1 MSEEKL
7 LNLRKKELQ
16 VYVKYDQF
24 EEDLKGPV
32 DQVLRALIAFL
43 DKVYPGLE
51 ILSQA
56 QLTVDLQE
64 LIEEM
69 KDVIAISPSGP
80 LVLSKKRLTV
90 KELIGLNLIGTFV
103 GYKLNLAGKASLS
116 LDELV
121 NLTGKTKGSI
131 SGALT
136 HMVNSRLVQ
145 KPEKGEYEISLLGT
159 KRFIDEVFPK
169 LKKETH

>member
-7 LNLRKKELQ
+7 LNLKKKELQ

-24 EEDLKGPV
+24 EEDFKGPA

-51 ILSQA
+51 ILSQV

-69 KDVIAISPSGP
+69 KGIIAIAPSGP
-80 LVLSKKRLTV
+80 VVLSKKKLTV
-90 KELIGLNLIGTFV
+90 KEQIGLNLIGAFV
-103 GYKLNLAGKASLS
+103 GYKLNLTEKASLS

-121 NLTGKTKGSI
+121 TLTGKTKGSV

-136 HMVNSRLVQ
+136 PMVNDRLVE
-145 KPEKGEYEISLLGT
+145 KPEKSEYKISLLGI
-159 KRFIDEVFPK
+159 KHFIDEVFPT
-169 LKKETH
+169 LREETH

>member
-1 MSEEKL
+1 MSEEEL

-24 EEDLKGPV
+24 EEDFKGPV

-51 ILSQA
+51 ILSQVR
-56 QLTVDLQE
+56 LTVDLQE

-69 KDVIAISPSGP
+69 KDIIAIAPSGP
-80 LVLSKKRLTV
+80 VVLSKKRLTV
-90 KELIGLNLIGTFV
+90 KELIGLNLIGAFV
-103 GYKLNLAGKASLS
+103 GYKLNLAEKASLS
-116 LDELV
+116 LDEMV
-121 NLTGKTKGSI
+121 TLTGKTKGSV

-136 HMVNSRLVQ
+136 PMVNDRLVE
-145 KPEKGEYEISLLGT
+145 KPEKGEYKISSLGI
-159 KRFIDEVFPK
+159 KHFIDEVFPT
-169 LKKETH
+169 LRGETH

>member
-24 EEDLKGPV
+24 EEDFKGPV

-51 ILSQA
+51 ILSQVR
-56 QLTVDLQE
+56 LTVDLQE

-69 KDVIAISPSGP
+69 KDVIAIAPSGP
-80 LVLSKKRLTV
+80 VVLSKKRLTV
-90 KELIGLNLIGTFV
+90 KELIGLNLIGAYV
-103 GYKLNLAGKASLS
+103 GHKLNLAEKASLS
-116 LDELV
+116 LNELV
-121 NLTGKTKGSI
+121 TLTGKTKGSV

-136 HMVNSRLVQ
+136 PMVNDRLVE
-145 KPEKGEYEISLLGT
+145 KPEKGEYKISLLGI
-159 KRFIDEVFPK
+159 KHFIDEVFPT
-169 LKKETH
+169 LRKENH